1 MRGDGLWNAETYE
14 AVTMSSLQG
23 LPARGSDA
31 SILITRVHLHPH
43 CELVEFWAKFSQEEA
58 ADYLSLAK
66 AIQSPG
72 IIFREFEGNPGDQ
85 CLAQKDG
92 TWYRARIVS
101 QNGSQYVVFLVDK
114 GLTYSINTSMLAW
127 GKKEYFYM
135 PPEVEFCVLAN
146 VLPVSPDNRWSPVAL
161 EFLKSLTG
169 RSVKI
174 HVQNFLML
182 HRMFVLHIPCISKQ
196 MYEMGFARKLS
207 PEMFQ
212 DFLLASLQCKSEPTL
227 LPEPQ
232 SVTSVEMGERLHKK
246 DMFMY
251 PELQAGTVETVV
263 VTEVTSP
270 QRIFCQLKV
279 FSQEL
284 KKLSEQ
290 LAQCYDGRTATC
302 TIGPEMIGFPCAA
315 RGSDGKWY
323 RSVLQQVF
331 HANKVVEVLNVDYG
345 TKQIV
350 QVENVRP
357 LASEFFR
364 MPVVTYSCALH
375 RVIDQGVGW
384 MTSQIDY
391 LRTLLLF
398 KTIITKFEY
407 QSITEGVYYV
417 TLYGDENSNINDLFG
432 SKESCLLQ
440 CEKILGNYAICASGQ
455 RRNNILL
462 PLRQKGEIDDNKRR
476 LHSQLLP
483 VENLPVDSAHVAFVQ
498 YVSTPS
504 EFWIQTQNFAKEL
517 DELTDK
523 MANLYQNDLPAD
535 VVKNPTVGL
544 YCAAKAK
551 DGEYYRAIV
560 TEVGSAKVKVFFV
573 DYGNSEAVNS
583 CCIKTLREEFKKLP
597 RLALKCTLA
606 GVRSKGREWSQEAC
620 ELFIKIVLD
629 KALNVQVTVKADG
642 CHFVHLT
649 DPDAQG
655 EKDLAKL
662 LCAAGFAEKDE
673 TKIPSKGKTS
683 SQFALPSTAQY
694 TRTSFLPQYSVVSG
708 GNERKCATFKEQM
721 FSIGSILD
729 VNVSYIESPN
739 DFWCQSVQSSGHLKL
754 LMYDM
759 QTYYR
764 NSEFQPLVE
773 AACVARHPDNG
784 MWYRA
789 LIVHKHETPVVDVLF
804 IDYGQ
809 TETVSV
815 FDLRRIEKDFV
826 SLPGQAFR
834 CSLFNPVDPT
844 SANNDW
850 TNEAVDRFHT
860 FVEAAANS
868 FVILKCTIYA
878 VMYSEQ
884 KIVFN
889 IVDLETPFE
898 SICTSLVNLVKSAP
912 SKAPSG
918 PSFRLDTYYYSTHNV
933 KTGTEEQV
941 TLTSVRDVSHFY
953 CQLQRNADVLEDL
966 QLKVASLCEQLQR
979 VNIPPVFG
987 TLCFAKYTDGHWYRG
1002 QIKATKPSI
1011 MVHFVDY
1018 GDTLEVEK
1026 SDLLPIPKEASEI
1039 MAVPV
1044 QALLC
1049 SLSDV
1054 PDDIPQKANSWFET
1068 SSTACEFKALIV
1080 AKEPDGKLVVELY
1093 QGKIQVNSKIKKLF
1107 EITMHTEGPVVCQ
1120 DNMPF
1125 ELTKKPAQ
1133 KSTNASSTQALV
1145 ELDDTRHNTKDT
1157 ISFVPKPSQPKNA
1170 ADTVEKKMRPSSKPR
1185 QLYKPPHQ
1193 RELNGKVANETSKCT
1208 EGPPQSKQKDRDSL
1222 LQIKLNK
1229 PDTSQ
1234 QLSSPATE
1242 SWIKDDDVPPPK
1254 IEKLPKLSDLPPRS
1268 NTITNGMVTEV
1279 YISHCNSP
1287 LSFYVQLVKEE
1298 EDIFSIVDKLNDPE
1312 TASKFSAITEVH
1324 PGDLVQAEFTAD
1336 SSLYRAVVKEK
1347 QDKATALV
1355 QFVDFGNTASL
1366 PLSKMSK
1373 LDKSFLQHPV
1383 YSTHCMLKG
1392 AAGLEKD
1399 EVLEPEVLLAFE
1411 SAIGNVEKQLKCKF
1425 IQLSGTV
1432 WEVVLENDGVEV
1444 EYKIS
1449 VKSQP
1454 DDTQVSKVKKASSTA
1469 RVADSCF
1476 LQFKQQEFQ
1485 EGQQLNV
1492 YITAITD
1499 AQIFWCQSAD
1509 SEELDQIS
1517 ESLAEAGD
1525 SADSVNLESLSL
1537 GSPCIA
1543 LYSEDQLWYRAEVLN
1558 KTEDK
1563 VSLFFVDYGDKSQ
1576 VKLSNVRP
1584 ITPEMIKNPVQAFLC
1599 ELEGFKSLEGS
1610 WETSAEDELS
1620 ALTADQ
1626 LLQLTVCKVTR
1637 EDGKP
1642 KCYVRLESEGEVIN
1656 ESMKKFWKSNASEV
1670 VLDKSETSI
1679 ETIEAVPHEKLKDVV
1694 SCDDYGAEVPSVE
1707 RGEIIEVLE
1716 DQTGTTAS
1724 GSQFSED
1731 HKEPSEFVVE
1741 EEEGHILTNDAQV
1754 GPENSLVSYFA
1765 PSEEAEDQMCST
1777 SSGSQ
1782 ILESHEVNISA
1793 ITMEPSDASLFDI
1806 AFEETVLYCTGDE
1819 SEDLSSSY
1827 EGILMDKDLKEQDL
1841 SIIDSTGTEDMGS
1854 PLDVCFL
1861 ELTDESGFIESFNSP
1876 CKEARHDSDI
1886 GKYFDA
1892 NQEPENP
1899 EMFISEAHPARA
1911 TTARLVPCLFLDP
1924 MGKISPE
1931 HETANEHLEGSRQ
1944 CEDLLVVPSSVLLQ
1958 DSFDSDLDAET
1969 PVVVIPGTKDS
1980 PSVTSARMVPRAEL
1994 SPTMTICPDEIP
2006 DEAPVEL
2013 QQVQL
2018 KLLMSENLLLLPS
2031 CDNMHQHSSNLDQE
2045 TPGVISDTTT
2055 ASSSVPMNEDLLP
2068 LPTNDIASQDSLDGE
2083 TSEKCDPETSAS
2095 VTSVKTNEDVLI
2107 FPSNEVSF
2115 QSSTDLDHN
2124 DETHDDPMIIKSTST
2139 SSTSAHI
2146 MCDDMLQLAL
2156 SVALPHDA
2164 FDLELETETAD
2175 ISAPETTSTSS
2186 SVSLSEDLLLA
2197 PTSDLTSPDSLVL
2210 DQDAGT
2216 LEEVALEMSS
2226 ASVTSMEM
2234 NEVLLMF
2241 PSVNITSQ
2249 DSLGLDEE
2257 TETPDVMIQEPATAS
2272 MISTETCGDEFPLN
2286 VPLPLDSFGSDDD
2299 TETAEDEQLLI
2310 LPTCDVLPENL
2321 TMSLAEFTEQEF
2333 DTEAAGD
2340 GLCQSCKDESTS
2352 AKTDRASELLTHC
2365 EDLLA
2370 SHDVAATESQAHT
2383 VTVPEKGEEVKTD
2396 ENIESLS
2403 LSDASHFR
2411 SVTEVE
2417 ATDERPPSV
2426 EVPCGQLIV
2435 LDDVEKG
2442 AEPEPCFFSSSHLQ
2456 MTEQAEHM
2464 RCLVE
2469 EVICA
2474 GEEPAAQCVSSESL
2488 EDPVSEDSSDDTLT
2502 EEFLLEDSLESQ
2514 LSRVTRLSLI
2524 VEDDSLLDNQSEDT
2538 KSSHC

>member
-1 MRGDGLWNAETYE
+1 MNSAGLPPTSIFPYFLTAKEQNPLYPRISSSWNAETYE
-14 AVTMSSLQG
+14 AATMSSLQG
-23 LPARGSDA
+23 LPAQGSDA

-43 CELVEFWAKFSQEEA
+43 CELVEFWAKFIQEGA
-58 ADYLSLAK
+58 ADYLSLAQ

-72 IIFREFEGNPGDQ
+72 ILFREYEGDPGDY

-92 TWYRARIVS
+92 TWHRARIVS
-101 QNGSQYVVFLVDK
+101 QNGSQYVVFLIDK
-114 GLTYSINTSMLAW
+114 GLTYSTNTSMLAW

-135 PPEVEFCVLAN
+135 SPEVEFCVLAN
-146 VLPVSPDNRWSPVAL
+146 VLPVSPDNRWTPVAL
-161 EFLKSLTG
+161 DFLKSFTG
-169 RSVKI
+169 RYVKI
-174 HVQNFLML
+174 HVQNFLMQ
-182 HRMFVLHIPCISKQ
+182 HRMFVLHIPSISKQ
-196 MYEMGFARKLS
+196 LYEMGLARKLS

-232 SVTSVEMGERLHKK
+232 SFASVGTGERLHKK

-290 LAQCYDGRTATC
+290 LTQCCDGRTATC

-315 RGSDGKWY
+315 RGSDGKWH

-350 QVENVRP
+350 RVENVRP

-364 MPVVTYSCALH
+364 MPVVTYNCSLH
-375 RVIDQGVGW
+375 GVIDQGAGW

-391 LRTLLLF
+391 LKTLLLF
-398 KTIITKFEY
+398 KTVIIKFEY

-417 TLYGDENSNINDLFG
+417 TLYGDGNSNINNMFG

-440 CEKILGNYAICASGQ
+440 CEKILGDYAISSGQ

-462 PLRQKGEIDDNKRR
+462 PLRRNGEIDDNKSR

-483 VENLPVDSAHVAFVQ
+483 VENLPVDSTHVAFVQ

-517 DELTDK
+517 DECMDE

-544 YCAAKAK
+544 YCAAKAE

-560 TEVGSAKVKVFFV
+560 TEVSSAKVKVFFV
-573 DYGNSEAVNS
+573 DYGNSETVNS
-583 CCIKTLREEFKKLP
+583 CCIKDLREESKKMP
-597 RLALKCTLA
+597 QLALKCTLA

-620 ELFIKIVLD
+620 ELFAKIALN
-629 KALNVQVTVKADG
+629 KALDVHVTVKADG
-642 CHFVHLT
+642 CHFVQLT

-673 TKIPSKGKTS
+673 TKGPSKGKTS
-683 SQFALPSTAQY
+683 SQFVLPSTAPY
-694 TRTSFLPQYSVVSG
+694 TWTSLLPQNSVVSG
-708 GNERKCATFKEQM
+708 GSERKCATFKEQM

-739 DFWCQSVQSSGHLKL
+739 DFWCQLVQSSGHLKL

-764 NSEFQPLVE
+764 NSEFQSFVE
-773 AACVARHPDNG
+773 DACVARHPDNG

-789 LIVHKHETPVVDVLF
+789 LIVRKHETSLVDVLF

-878 VMYSEQ
+878 VTYSEQ
-884 KIVFN
+884 KVVFN

-898 SICTSLVNLVKSAP
+898 SVCTSLMKLKSAP
-912 SKAPSG
+912 SKVPSG

-941 TLTSVRDVSHFY
+941 TLTCVRDVSHFY

-979 VNIPPVFG
+979 VNVPPVFG

-1011 MVHFVDY
+1011 LVHFVDY

-1026 SDLLPIPKEASEI
+1026 SDLLPIPKEAAKI

-1049 SLSDV
+1049 SLADIPDDV
-1054 PDDIPQKANSWFET
+1054 PQEANSWFAT
-1068 SSTACEFKALIV
+1068 SSTECEFKALIV

-1107 EITMHTEGPVVCQ
+1107 ELKMHTEGPVVCQ
-1120 DNMPF
+1120 DNTPF
-1125 ELTKKPAQ
+1125 KLTMKPAQ
-1133 KSTNASSTQALV
+1133 KSINASPTQALV

-1170 ADTVEKKMRPSSKPR
+1170 TDTVEKKMRPSSKPQ

-1193 RELNGKVANETSKCT
+1193 RKLNGKAANETPKCT
-1208 EGPPQSKQKDRDSL
+1208 EGPQSKQKDRDTP
-1222 LQIKLNK
+1222 LQIKPNK
-1229 PDTSQ
+1229 PNTRQ
-1234 QLSSPATE
+1234 HLSSPATD
-1242 SWIKDDDVPPPK
+1242 SWINDDDVPPPK

-1268 NTITNGMVTEV
+1268 ITSGMVTEA

-1312 TASKFSAITEVH
+1312 TAFAAITEVY
-1324 PGDLVQAEFTAD
+1324 PGDLVQAEFPAD
-1336 SSLYRAVVKEK
+1336 SSWYRAVVKEK

-1355 QFVDFGNTASL
+1355 EFVDFGNTASV

-1373 LDKSFLQHPV
+1373 LDKSFLQHPA

-1392 AAGLEKD
+1392 AVGLEKD

-1411 SAIGNVEKQLKCKF
+1411 SAIGNIGEKQLKCKF
-1425 IQLSGTV
+1425 SQLSGTV
-1432 WEVVLENDGVEV
+1432 WEVVLEDDGVEV
-1444 EYKIS
+1444 ECKIS

-1454 DDTQVSKVKKASSTA
+1454 DDHDEVKKASSTA
-1469 RVADSCF
+1469 KVADSCI
-1476 LQFKQQEFQ
+1476 LRFKQQEFQ
-1485 EGQQLNV
+1485 EGQKLNV
-1492 YITAITD
+1492 YVTAITD

-1509 SEELDQIS
+1509 SDELEQIS
-1517 ESLAEAGD
+1517 ESLAKAGD

-1543 LYSEDQLWYRAEVLN
+1543 LYSEDQLWYRAEVSN
-1558 KTEDK
+1558 KTEDE
-1563 VSLFFVDYGDKSQ
+1563 VSLFFVDYGDISQ

-1599 ELEGFKSLEGS
+1599 ELEGFDSSEGS

-1620 ALTADQ
+1620 ALTVDQ
-1626 LLQLTVCKVTR
+1626 LLQLTVCKVTK

-1642 KCYVRLESEGEVIN
+1642 KCYVRLVSEGQVIN

-1670 VLDKSETSI
+1670 VRNKSETSI
-1679 ETIEAVPHEKLKDVV
+1679 ETIEAVPHETPKDVE
-1694 SCDDYGAEVPSVE
+1694 SCDDYGAEVLSVD
-1707 RGEIIEVLE
+1707 RGEVIEVLVE
-1716 DQTGTTAS
+1716 DQAGTTAS
-1724 GSQFSED
+1724 VSQFSED

-1741 EEEGHILTNDAQV
+1741 EEEGHILAHDAQV
-1754 GPENSLVSYFA
+1754 RPENSLVSYVS
-1765 PSEEAEDQMCST
+1765 PSEEAEHQMCST

-1782 ILESHEVNISA
+1782 ILESLEVNISA
-1793 ITMEPSDASLFDI
+1793 ITIEPSDASPCDI

-1819 SEDLSSSY
+1819 GEDLNSSY
-1827 EGILMDKDLKEQDL
+1827 EGKLMDKDLKEQDL
-1841 SIIDSTGTEDMGS
+1841 SIIDSTGTEDKGS
-1854 PLDVCFL
+1854 PFDECFL
-1861 ELTDESGFIESFNSP
+1861 ELTDESGFTEPFDSP

-1886 GKYFDA
+1886 GKYFET
-1892 NQEPENP
+1892 NQDPENP
-1899 EMFISEAHPARA
+1899 EMFISEARPASA
-1911 TTARLVPCLFLDP
+1911 TMARLVPCLFLDP

-1931 HETANEHLEGSRQ
+1931 HETAGEHSEGSQ
-1944 CEDLLVVPSSVLLQ
+1944 QNEDSLCSSVLLQ

-1969 PVVVIPGTKDS
+1969 PEVVIPGTKGS
-1980 PSVTSARMVPRAEL
+1980 PSVTSARMVPRLEL
-1994 SPTMTICPDEIP
+1994 TPTMTTCPDEIP
-2006 DEAPVEL
+2006 DETPVEL
-2013 QQVQL
+2013 QQ
-2018 KLLMSENLLLLPS
+2018 SENHLLLPS
-2031 CDNMHQHSSNLDQE
+2031 CNNMPQDSFNQE
-2045 TPGVISDTTT
+2045 TPEVIPKTTT
-2055 ASSSVPMNEDLLP
+2055 ASSSVLMNEDLLP
-2068 LPTNDIASQDSLDGE
+2068 LPTNDITSQDLLDGE
-2083 TSEKCDPETSAS
+2083 TSEKGAPETSTS
-2095 VTSVKTNEDVLI
+2095 VTSMKTNEDLLI
-2107 FPSNEVSF
+2107 FPSNEVTF

-2124 DETHDDPMIIKSTST
+2124 AETHDNPIIIKSTST
-2139 SSTSAHI
+2139 SSTSAH

-2156 SVALPHDA
+2156 SVALPHDDL
-2164 FDLELETETAD
+2164 DLELETETAD

-2186 SVSLSEDLLLA
+2186 SVSLNEDLLLA
-2197 PTSDLTSPDSLVL
+2197 PTSDLTSPDSFVL

-2216 LEEVALEMSS
+2216 LEEVALEMPS
-2226 ASVTSMEM
+2226 ASVTSAEI
-2234 NEVLLMF
+2234 NDVLLMF
-2241 PSVNITSQ
+2241 PSIDVTSQ
-2249 DSLGLDEE
+2249 DSFDLDDDA
-2257 TETPDVMIQEPATAS
+2257 ETPDVMIDEPATAS
-2272 MISTETCGDEFPLN
+2272 VTSTKMCDDELPLN
-2286 VPLPLDSFGSDDD
+2286 VPLPLDSVGSDGD
-2299 TETAEDEQLLI
+2299 TETVEDQQLLS
-2310 LPTCDVLPENL
+2310 LPTSDVLPEDS
-2321 TMSLAEFTEQEF
+2321 TKQEF
-2333 DTEAAGD
+2333 DIDAVGD
-2340 GLCQSCKDESTS
+2340 VLCQSKDESTS
-2352 AKTDRASELLTHC
+2352 AKTDPASELLTHC
-2365 EDLLA
+2365 KDLFA
-2370 SHDVAATESQAHT
+2370 SPDVAAHT
-2383 VTVPEKGEEVKTD
+2383 VTIPEKEEEVSLLELCLD

-2417 ATDERPPSV
+2417 AMDERPPSV

-2435 LDDVEKG
+2435 LDDVETG
-2442 AEPEPCFFSSSHLQ
+2442 AEPDPGCFSSSHYLH
-2456 MTEQAEHM
+2456 MTEQTEDM
-2464 RCLVE
+2464 SCLGE
-2469 EVICA
+2469 EAICA
-2474 GEEPAAQCVSSESL
+2474 GGEPAAECVSSESL
-2488 EDPVSEDSSDDTLT
+2488 EDPVFEDSSDDTLT
-2502 EEFLLEDSLESQ
+2502 EEFLFEDNLESL
-2514 LSRVTRLSLI
+2514 LSKLTHLSLI
-2524 VEDDSLLDNQSEDT
+2524 VEDDSVLDNQSEDT